1 MVFVAGARDQ
11 LALGA
16 QDLIVLEIADDPAV
30 EVDLVQVPAAVVQ
43 VVEFALVGQDQ
54 RLQVAQLVIAILQQA
69 SAVGFAEQLPVG
81 VVGVVELLLFSF
93 VVREGDGQQ
102 IVGRVVAVVG
112 GAIFSA
118 LAKKMADFICI
129 FTDAWSRG

>member
-1 MVFVAGARDQ
+1 VVFVAGARDQ

-69 SAVGFAEQLPVG
+69 SAVGIAEKLPVG

-93 VVREGDGQQ
+93 VVRAGDGQH

-118 LAKKMADFICI
+118 LAEKMADFICI